1 MTETKPFARADLA
14 QAPTKLL
21 RNGRVANAVVTRV
34 EIDGRSWTVKDF
46 SARPW
51 WVRTFIAPFL
61 LRRELSILARL
72 RGVEGVSQESFR
84 IDREAMAVLFM
95 EGSNIGR
102 EPERVTPAYLEAFE
116 ELLRAMHAR
125 GVVLVLLF
133 RKTDRQ
139 RAPEV
144 NRNAAV
150 LQTAVAC
157 HHDMAR
163 DPDIEQKHRVG
174 ALHVD
179 RNLAGAVL
187 DLRALEGFEKGFAHL
202 EPEFVVSVFQP
213 LEGNRIWLSHLH

>member
-102 EPERVTPAYLEAFE
+102 EPERVTPI
-116 ELLRAMHAR
+116 LRRSRSSCAPCM
-125 GVVLVLLF
+125 
-133 RKTDRQ
+133 
-139 RAPEV
+139 RAASCISTCAE
-144 NRNAAV
+144 
-150 LQTAVAC
+150 
-157 HHDMAR
+157 
-163 DPDIEQKHRVG
+163 
-174 ALHVD
+174 
-179 RNLAGAVL
+179 
-187 DLRALEGFEKGFAHL
+187 RAT
-202 EPEFVVSVFQP
+202 
-213 LEGNRIWLSHLH
+213 